1 MQGPAAVAWKL
12 VTDAEC
18 TEGQIDAVA
27 LFALSLQ
34 KRFDGGPDK
43 TTHLLPAASATG
55 NHRAIWLGGGG

>member
-18 TEGQIDAVA
+18 AEGQIDAVA

-34 KRFDGGPDK
+34 KRFDGRPDK
-43 TTHLLPAASATG
+43 TTHLLSVVSATG